1 MVDGFPSELHC
12 CLCPFGSNWMD
23 LGSGSA
29 SQLSLWTLFS
39 WVISIFF
46 LDTVQPF
53 PKKQVMGFFIPP
65 SHIRKA
71 DLKTYTPVRVVES
84 SCRQSARVCVLALP
98 FTAYMTILPIFPLI
112 MCTICSTWRSG
123 KGLKGIK
130 NSMGLISISPI
141 YIYIYF
147 SKIDLIVKAPHFS
160 EVCLFFFLKH
170 LF

>member
-71 DLKTYTPVRVVES
+71 DLKTYTPGSAGGRDLLQAVCQGLCPGS
-84 SCRQSARVCVLALP
+84 SIYCLYDYLAHLP
-98 FTAYMTILPIFPLI
+98 SDYVHHLQYLKIWEGVKRYKKFNGIDFHIPNLYLHILFQNWSDCEGTSFL
-112 MCTICSTWRSG
+112 W
-123 KGLKGIK
+123 GL
-130 NSMGLISISPI
+130 
-141 YIYIYF
+141 F
-147 SKIDLIVKAPHFS
+147 V
-160 EVCLFFFLKH
+160 FLS
-170 LF
+170 